1 MVPLFGT
8 KTLRYRNILTT
19 LVGMAT
25 VLDTP
30 DRARRD
36 AALENSSTL
45 KALSVLE
52 ALVRAGRAV
61 TLTELM
67 QATGLPKPSLH
78 RTLALFEDAGYVQR
92 EPAGRGYAVGPR
104 LASLGLAILTNDAPS
119 TLRRSIL
126 RQLVADVGETCNLAM
141 LRKGE
146 VVYLDRVEA
155 EWPLRLHLPAGSTVP
170 IHCSASGKLL
180 LAFLPAAERDA
191 LVATLPLERHT
202 ARTITDR
209 ALLARELDRIVAA
222 GYALDDEEYVAG
234 VACVAVPVRVAGEA
248 VAAVAVHAATA
259 RLTLQRAIEF
269 VPRLGDAAQ
278 RIAATFE

>member
-1 MVPLFGT
+1 MSS
-8 KTLRYRNILTT
+8 I
-19 LVGMAT
+19 A
-25 VLDTP
+25 DAAA
-30 DRARRD
+30 DRARRE

-52 ALVRAGRAV
+52 ALVRATGPV

-92 EPAGRGYAVGPR
+92 EPAGRAYAVGAR
-104 LASLGLAILTNDAPS
+104 LASLGLAVLSNDAAAA
-119 TLRRSIL
+119 LRRAIL

-155 EWPLRLHLPAGSTVP
+155 EWPLRLHLPVGSTVP
-170 IHCSASGKLL
+170 PHCSASGKLL
-180 LAFLPAAERDA
+180 LAFLPPEERDA
-191 LVATLPLERHT
+191 LLQVLPLPRYTGH
-202 ARTITDR
+202 TITDR
-209 ALLARELDRIVAA
+209 ALLAREIDRIMAA
-222 GYALDDEEYVAG
+222 GYSVDDEEYVLG
-234 VACVAVPVRVAGEA
+234 VGCVAVPVALANAQV

-259 RLTLQRAIEF
+259 RLPLQRALEF
-269 VPRLGDAAQ
+269 VPRLQEAAAS
-278 RIAATFE
+278 IARTFE

>member
-1 MVPLFGT
+1 MSSVAD
-8 KTLRYRNILTT
+8 
-19 LVGMAT
+19 VAAE
-25 VLDTP
+25 
-30 DRARRD
+30 RARRD

-52 ALVRAGRAV
+52 ALVRARGAV

-92 EPAGRGYAVGPR
+92 EPAGRAYAVGPR
-104 LASLGLAILTNDAPS
+104 LASLGLAILANDAAA
-119 TLRRSIL
+119 TLRRAIL

-141 LRKGE
+141 LRKAE

-155 EWPLRLHLPAGSTVP
+155 EWPLRLHLPVGSTVP
-170 IHCSASGKLL
+170 PHCSASGKLL
-180 LAFLPAAERDA
+180 LAFLPADEREA
-191 LVATLPLERHT
+191 LVRELPLARFTE
-202 ARTITDR
+202 RTIADR
-209 ALLARELDRIVAA
+209 ALLAKELDRIVAS
-222 GYALDDEEYVAG
+222 GYSVDDEEYVLG
-234 VACVAVPVRVAGEA
+234 VACVAVPVRLPAGDV

-259 RLTLQRAIEF
+259 RLPLQRAIEL
-269 VPRLGDAAQ
+269 VPRLQEAAT